1 MGKYYAVRN
10 GRNPGIYKSWD
21 ECKREVDGFKGAIY
35 KSFTKE
41 EEAKVFMGVMEN
53 SGIEYNEEDVLKAYV
68 DGSYNIATGEYGYGA
83 VLLSNDKEI
92 ELSEKGEDKELA
104 TMRNVAGEIKGAEAA
119 MKYAIENNFKKII
132 IYHDYEGISKWCM
145 GLWKTNKEGT
155 IAYKKFYDGISDRI
169 SIEFVKVKGHSG
181 DKYNEIA
188 DVLAKKAAGV
198 L

>member
-83 VLLSNDKEI
+83 VLLSKDKEI